1 MRIASLLPSA
11 TEIVCNLGLQHAL
24 IGVSHEC
31 DTPADVVARLP
42 RLTRTSIPRH
52 LSIRQIDDFVK
63 DKLARREPLYEIE
76 EAVLS
81 ALQPD
86 LIITQAVCDVC
97 AVSHA
102 EACRLAARL
111 PNQPPVV
118 SLNPT
123 SLEGIFADIAAV
135 AAATGTISQ
144 ANSLTSSLRAR
155 IDRVRAAVHGR
166 PQPTVF
172 ACEWLDPPF
181 AAGHWVPEMVALAGG
196 REVLGRAGRPS
207 ERVTWEAVLAA
218 APEYILLMP
227 CGFSERE
234 TAAAWEQL
242 PRPRGWERIPAAQ
255 PGRVVCLDANS
266 YFSRPAPRFIDGIEQ
281 IAGII
286 HAGAH
291 IAHGPLQQTQ
301 PAQRPA

>member
-11 TEIVCNLGLQHAL
+11 TEIVCALGLEHAL
-24 IGVSHEC
+24 VGVSHEC
-31 DTPADVVARLP
+31 DTPAAVVARLP
-42 RLTRTSIPRH
+42 RLTRTSVPAN
-52 LSIRQIDDFVK
+52 LSSREIDDFVRG
-63 DKLARREPLYEIE
+63 KLARSEPLYDIE
-76 EAVLS
+76 AALLKS
-81 ALQPD
+81 LQPD

-102 EACRLAARL
+102 AACSLAATL

-135 AAATGTISQ
+135 AAATSTLSQ
-144 ANSLTSSLRAR
+144 ANSLTTTLRAR
-155 IDRVRAAVHGR
+155 IGRIQTAVSGR
-166 PQPTVF
+166 PRPAVF

-196 REVLGRAGRPS
+196 REVLGRAGLPS
-207 ERVTWEAVLAA
+207 ERVTWEAVVAA
-218 APEYILLMP
+218 APDYVLVMP
-227 CGFSERE
+227 CGFSQAE
-234 TAAAWEQL
+234 AVAAWQQL
-242 PRPRGWERIPAAQ
+242 PRPQGWDRIPAAQ

-281 IAGII
+281 IAAII
-286 HAGAH
+286 HAGAQLSSR
-291 IAHGPLQQTQ
+291 PPDENP
-301 PAQRPA
+301 PAD

>member
-11 TEIVCNLGLQHAL
+11 TEIVCVLGLQDAL

-31 DTPADVVARLP
+31 DTPAAVVAHLP
-42 RLTRTSIPRH
+42 RLTRTAVPADFTS
-52 LSIRQIDDFVK
+52 RQIDDFVR
-63 DKLARREPLYEIE
+63 DKTARNEPLYEIE
-76 EAVLS
+76 DALLRT
-81 ALQPD
+81 LQPD

-102 EACRLAARL
+102 AACSLAASL

-118 SLNPT
+118 SLNPVN
-123 SLEGIFADIAAV
+123 LEGIFADIAAV
-135 AAATGTISQ
+135 AGATGTLSQ
-144 ANSLTSSLRAR
+144 ANRLTSALRAR
-155 IDRVRAAVHGR
+155 IERVQTAVHGR
-166 PQPTVF
+166 PRPAVF

-207 ERVTWEAVLAA
+207 ERVTWEAVVAA
-218 APEYILLMP
+218 APDYMLVMP
-227 CGFSERE
+227 CGFPQAAA
-234 TAAAWEQL
+234 AAAWQQL

-266 YFSRPAPRFIDGIEQ
+266 YFSRPGPRSIDGVEQ
-281 IAGII
+281 IAAII
-286 HAGAH
+286 HAGALLP
-291 IAHGPLQQTQ
+291 GRPPQQTTL
-301 PAQRPA
+301 ADQRV

>member
-1 MRIASLLPSA
+1 
-11 TEIVCNLGLQHAL
+11 
-24 IGVSHEC
+24 
-31 DTPADVVARLP
+31 VVARLP

-52 LSIRQIDDFVK
+52 LSSRQIDDFVK

-155 IDRVRAAVHGR
+155 IDRVQAAVHGR

-181 AAGHWVPEMVALAGG
+181 AAGHWMPEMVALAGG
-196 REVLGRAGRPS
+196 REVLGRAGLPS

-242 PRPRGWERIPAAQ
+242 PRPHGWERIPAAQ

-301 PAQRPA
+301 PA

>member
-42 RLTRTSIPRH
+42 RLTRTSVPLH
-52 LSIRQIDDFVK
+52 LTSRQIDDFVK
-63 DKLARREPLYEIE
+63 DKVARKEPLYQIE
-76 EAVLS
+76 EDVLS
-81 ALQPD
+81 ALKPD

-102 EACRLAARL
+102 EACNLAARL
-111 PNQPPVV
+111 PNQPPVI

-123 SLEGIFADIAAV
+123 SLAGIYADIAAV

-144 ANSLTSSLRAR
+144 ANLLTSSLRAR
-155 IDRVRAAVHGR
+155 SERVQTAVHGR
-166 PQPTVF
+166 PRPAVF

-196 REVLGRAGRPS
+196 REVLGRAGLPS
-207 ERVTWEAVLAA
+207 ERVTWEAVIAA

-242 PRPRGWERIPAAQ
+242 PRPHGWDSIPAAQ

-266 YFSRPAPRFIDGIEQ
+266 FYSRPAPRFIDGIEQ

-286 HAGAH
+286 HAGAQL
-291 IAHGPLQQTQ
+291 ASRTPEQST
-301 PAQRPA
+301 PA